1 MCRKFVVY
9 LVFFGAVTSLLTGCK
24 IALLVVEGGDLG
36 SQSGRFACAQGDIC
50 IIEVNSTDFNDIFI
64 ADPGE
69 GYVFSHWLSGE
80 NMLCGT
86 TVGPRCTI
94 DLRAFEG
101 NELIE
106 AFVASDITY
115 YILPVFVAEEEPEPV
130 GLSPELQA
138 KYDSSCDRCH
148 TNGAFGAPV
157 IHDEAAWAP
166 RLARGLDSLLNSVKS
181 GRGAMPA
188 GGDCGNCSDDD
199 YRALINYMSGPAP

>member
-1 MCRKFVVY
+1 
-9 LVFFGAVTSLLTGCK
+9 
-24 IALLVVEGGDLG
+24 
-36 SQSGRFACAQGDIC
+36 
-50 IIEVNSTDFNDIFI
+50 
-64 ADPGE
+64 
-69 GYVFSHWLSGE
+69 
-80 NMLCGT
+80 MLCGT

>member
-1 MCRKFVVY
+1 
-9 LVFFGAVTSLLTGCK
+9 
-24 IALLVVEGGDLG
+24 LVVEGGDLG

-148 TNGAFGAPV
+148 TNGAFGA
-157 IHDEAAWAP
+157 H
-166 RLARGLDSLLNSVKS
+166 SVKS